1 MSLAPVSQSKAL
13 PLSINVQLDYQQF
26 SLELAQDLSLQGITG
41 IFGHSGSGKSTLL
54 RIIAGLEKQI
64 SGSVTLD
71 NIILNDSVKSQYIK
85 TEQRDIGL
93 VFQDARLFPHLTV
106 FGNLKFAVK
115 RCQNPTLNFEE
126 IIKLTELGALLH
138 KQVDE
143 LSGGQKQRVALARAI
158 LAEPKLLLLD
168 EPLSALDRKA
178 KTSLLKLM
186 LHIQQTLQLPMLY
199 VSHSLDE
206 LQQVC
211 DNLLVLSLGK
221 VIGYGGIHQMIHQL
235 NYAPQNNTLQSNQTE
250 KQTDDFIHQQTS
262 LSLAV
267 KTLDNGHGLAVLA
280 LNAQDEIY
288 LPALENHNIDEKL
301 RCFILASDIS
311 ISLIEPF
318 SSSIVNHLLAKI
330 TAITVRGNKVL
341 ITAVCASEKNS
352 SIKDNA
358 EMNNVIRNNVIN
370 SIDEKANIED
380 RDGQAFFINIS
391 AFSQQKLALS
401 VGQDIYLQF
410 KAGAVRT
417 YLY

>member
-1 MSLAPVSQSKAL
+1 MSLASVCQSKAL
-13 PLSINVQLDYQQF
+13 PLSINIQLEYQQF
-26 SLELAQDLSLQGITG
+26 SLEVSQELSLQGITG
-41 IFGHSGSGKSTLL
+41 VFGHSGSGKSTLL
-54 RIIAGLEKQI
+54 RVISGLEKHI
-64 SGSVTLD
+64 SGNVTLD
-71 NIILNDSVKSQYIK
+71 NITLNDSTKNQYVK

-106 FGNLKFAVK
+106 LGNLTFATK
-115 RCQNPTLNFEE
+115 RCHKPRLNFEE
-126 IIKLTELGALLH
+126 IVKLTELDALLH
-138 KQVDE
+138 KQIHE

-211 DNLLVLSLGK
+211 DNLLVLSQGK
-221 VIGYGGIHQMIHQL
+221 VIGYGGIHQIIHQL
-235 NYAPQNNTLQSNQTE
+235 NYTEQNSPTS

-262 LSLAV
+262 LSLPI
-267 KTLDNGHGLAVLA
+267 KTLDNGHGLSVLS
-280 LNAQDEIY
+280 LNDQDEIY
-288 LPALENHNIDEKL
+288 LPALENKHVDQQL

-318 SSSIVNHLLAKI
+318 NSSIVNHLLAKI
-330 TAITVRGNKVL
+330 TNITAEGTKVL
-341 ITAVCASEKNS
+341 ITAECSADTTNGKVVKSHDK
-352 SIKDNA
+352 
-358 EMNNVIRNNVIN
+358 
-370 SIDEKANIED
+370 
-380 RDGQAFFINIS
+380 QTFFVSIS

-401 VGQDIYLQF
+401 VGQNVYLQF